1 MHTGTRGIQTTLAQL
16 AAEGADSV
24 RVAQIAV
31 SSLIA
36 INAALAP
43 IVSDRGVGA
52 LYRRSL
58 FLIRSGFPWLS
69 GVYEG
74 ALMPGEFAPLQAAL
88 TRQTGAEAVRAT
100 EALLRT
106 FHDLLTSLIGGSLT
120 ERLLGSVW
128 DNHSSGD
135 AVQDTSP

>member
-1 MHTGTRGIQTTLAQL
+1 VQL

-58 FLIRSGFPWLS
+58 YLIRSDFPWLS

-74 ALMPGEFAPLQAAL
+74 ALLPGEFAPLQAAL
-88 TRQTGAEAVRAT
+88 TRQPGAEAVRAT
-100 EALLRT
+100 ETLLRT
-106 FHDLLTSLIGGSLT
+106 FHDLLTSLIGASLT
-120 ERLLGSVW
+120 ERLLGYVW

-135 AVQDTSP
+135 AVQDNSP